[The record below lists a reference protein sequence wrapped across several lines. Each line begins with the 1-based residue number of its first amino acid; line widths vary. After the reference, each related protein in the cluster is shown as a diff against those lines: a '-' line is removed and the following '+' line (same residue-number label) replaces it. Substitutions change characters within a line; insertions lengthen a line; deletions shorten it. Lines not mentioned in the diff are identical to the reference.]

1 MSPSFIPLGAAGR
14 ETRACGHGE
23 TMELIPIYFY
33 CQTGATAD
41 LLPLGAAAAETRAVS
56 VGRENELNPIFE
68 WTPAGVQ
75 PD

>member
-1 MSPSFIPLGAAGR
+1 
-14 ETRACGHGE
+14 
-23 TMELIPIYFY
+23 MELIPIYFY

-75 PD
+75 QD